1 MIIDMYKLLLY
12 FMSQMNTIA
21 VCSCMVKCS
30 AVVHIYLAKI
40 LVGGRSLMLAVEGR
54 SLMLVFGSHSV
65 MLVFGG
71 RSLVGDWSVMLVFG
85 GCSLMLVVGDCF
97 VLLMVGSRLAKHVGG
112 HLDGHLLILVV
123 GGERAKLV
131 IDSHLLM

>member
-1 MIIDMYKLLLY
+1 
-12 FMSQMNTIA
+12 MNTIA

-54 SLMLVFGSHSV
+54 SLMLVFGGHSV
-65 MLVFGG
+65 MLVFGGCSVMLVFWG

-97 VLLMVGSRLAKHVGG
+97 VLLVVGSRLAKHVGG